1 MLIKERSEPV
11 NQYLRHKLS
20 YKKYKLFDVA
30 KFIFVLP
37 MFRLIQ
43 QALSRTKW
51 LMKSLHSVL
60 KLLSNGT

>member
-1 MLIKERSEPV
+1 MFMLIKERSEPV

-30 KFIFVLP
+30 KFIFIFP

-51 LMKSLHSVL
+51 
-60 KLLSNGT
+60 